1 MRPEAAPQGRQGSA
15 EPYPPTGVTLA
26 VPDPLISLRARLAAL
41 GDFGRRNSP
50 VLRSVPPLQTLLEL
64 AARLGYGALGFVYLS
79 AGVLTFLAAT
89 DRIRDAAG
97 SKEATFWLADQPFG
111 RVWLVLLALGLLAFV
126 QWCVLQ
132 SVFDADH
139 EGTRLEGLMKRA
151 SQAGNGLFHGIL
163 AVSIFGLLHK
173 EPVDANALE
182 TAANQDKA
190 AMVLSLPFGD
200 WLLIAIGLGIIAAG
214 LSNIINGARADFT
227 QKLSC
232 SAEVCRR
239 VAPLAKAGNVARGV
253 SFVPLGIFV
262 VLGGLHSRAS
272 EVRSFGAALD
282 GLEAQPGGP
291 WILAFTALGLMAF
304 GAFSFIEARF
314 RRIQPPRDLNPLS

>member
-1 MRPEAAPQGRQGSA
+1 
-15 EPYPPTGVTLA
+15 
-26 VPDPLISLRARLAAL
+26 VPRLNRLI
-41 GDFGRRNSP
+41 
-50 VLRSVPPLQTLLEL
+50 EW
-64 AARLGYGALGFVYLS
+64 AARVGYGALGFVYLS

-111 RVWLVLLALGLLAFV
+111 RWWLFLLGLGLLAFV

-139 EGTRLEGLMKRA
+139 EGTKWRGLMKRA
-151 SQAGNGLFHGIL
+151 SHAGNGLFHGIL
-163 AVSIFGLLHK
+163 AVSVFGLLHK
-173 EPVDANALE
+173 EPVDPNALE
-182 TAANQDKA
+182 TAANQDRA

-214 LSNIINGARADFT
+214 VSNIVNGLREDFT
-227 QKLSC
+227 RKLAC

-239 VAPLAKAGNVARGV
+239 VAPIAKAGNVARGV

-262 VLGGLHSRAS
+262 VMGGLHSRAS

-291 WILAFTALGLMAF
+291 WILAFTAIGLMAF
-304 GAFSFIEARF
+304 GAFSFVEARF
-314 RRIQPPRDLNPLS
+314 RRIRPPHDLSL

>member
-1 MRPEAAPQGRQGSA
+1 MTAFADARHEIR
-15 EPYPPTGVTLA
+15 
-26 VPDPLISLRARLAAL
+26 RRLAAL
-41 GDFGRRNSP
+41 GEAGRKHSP
-50 VLRSVPPLQTLLEL
+50 LLRRVPALDRVIEW
-64 AARLGYGALGFVYLS
+64 AARIGYGSLGFVYLS
-79 AGVLTFLAAT
+79 AGVLTLLAAT

-97 SKEATFWLADQPFG
+97 SKEATFWLAEQPLG
-111 RVWLVLLALGLLAFV
+111 RVWLVLLGLGLLAFV

-139 EGTRLEGLMKRA
+139 AGTRWKGLMKRA
-151 SQAGNGLFHGIL
+151 GQAGSGLFHGIL
-163 AVSIFGLLHK
+163 AVSAFRLLK
-173 EPVDANALE
+173 KPPVDLNAVE
-182 TAANQDKA
+182 TAANQEKA

-200 WLLIAIGLGIIAAG
+200 WLLIAIGLGIVAVGIGNIVNG
-214 LSNIINGARADFT
+214 LREDFT
-227 QKLSC
+227 RKLSC

-253 SFVPLGIFV
+253 SFIPLGIFV
-262 VLGGLHSRAS
+262 VLGGLHSRAG

-314 RRIQPPRDLNPLS
+314 RRIQPPHDLNPLT

>member
-1 MRPEAAPQGRQGSA
+1 MTRGCCHGLPPK
-15 EPYPPTGVTLA
+15 EPSRRVTA
-26 VPDPLISLRARLAAL
+26 FADARHEIRRRLAAL
-41 GDFGRRNSP
+41 GETGRKHSSL
-50 VLRSVPPLQTLLEL
+50 LRRVPPLQDLIEW
-64 AARLGYGALGFVYLS
+64 AARIGYGALGFVYLS
-79 AGVLTFLAAT
+79 AGVLSFLAAT

-97 SKEATFWLADQPFG
+97 SKEATFWLAEQPFG
-111 RVWLVLLALGLLAFV
+111 RLWLVLLGLGLLAFV

-139 EGTRLEGLMKRA
+139 AGTKWKGLMKRGGQAA
-151 SQAGNGLFHGIL
+151 SGLFHGIL
-163 AVSIFGLLHK
+163 AFTVFGLLDK
-173 EPVDANALE
+173 KAVDPNAVE

-190 AMVLSLPFGD
+190 AWVLSLPFGD
-200 WLLIAIGLGIIAAG
+200 WLLIAVGLGIIGVGIGNIVNG
-214 LSNIINGARADFT
+214 LREDFT
-227 QKLSC
+227 KKLSC

-253 SFVPLGIFV
+253 SFVPLGVFV
-262 VLGGLHSRAS
+262 ALGGLHSRAS
-272 EVRSFGAALD
+272 EVRSFGDALD

-314 RRIQPPRDLNPLS
+314 RRIQPPTDLNPL

>member
-1 MRPEAAPQGRQGSA
+1 MSS
-15 EPYPPTGVTLA
+15 
-26 VPDPLISLRARLAAL
+26 PLTSLRSRLARL
-41 GDFGRRNSP
+41 GDFGRKRSP
-50 VLRSVPPLQTLLEL
+50 LLRRVPRLNRLIEW
-64 AARLGYGALGFVYLS
+64 AARVGYGALGFVYLS

-111 RVWLVLLALGLLAFV
+111 RWWLFLLGLGLLAFV

-139 EGTRLEGLMKRA
+139 EGTKWRGLMKRA
-151 SQAGNGLFHGIL
+151 SHAGNGLFHGIL
-163 AVSIFGLLHK
+163 AVSVFGLLHK
-173 EPVDANALE
+173 EPVDPNALE
-182 TAANQDKA
+182 TAANQDRA

-214 LSNIINGARADFT
+214 VSNIVNGLREDFT
-227 QKLSC
+227 RKLAC

-239 VAPLAKAGNVARGV
+239 VAPIAKAGNVARGV

-262 VLGGLHSRAS
+262 VMGGLHSRAS

-291 WILAFTALGLMAF
+291 WILAFTAIGLMAF
-304 GAFSFIEARF
+304 GAFSFVEARF
-314 RRIQPPRDLNPLS
+314 RRIRPPHDLSL

>member
-1 MRPEAAPQGRQGSA
+1 M
-15 EPYPPTGVTLA
+15 
-26 VPDPLISLRARLAAL
+26 PDLIALVRTRLADL
-41 GDFGRRNSP
+41 GERGRHRSSL
-50 VLRSVPPLQTLLEL
+50 LRRVPPLHVLLEW
-64 AARLGYGALGFVYLS
+64 AARVGYGSLGFVYLS
-79 AGVLTFLAAT
+79 AGVLSLLAAT
-89 DRIRDAAG
+89 DRIGDAAG

-111 RVWLVLLALGLLAFV
+111 RVWLFLLGLGLLAFV
-126 QWCVLQ
+126 QWCILQ

-139 EGTRLEGLMKRA
+139 EGTNWKGLMRRA
-151 SQAGNGLFHGIL
+151 SHAANGLFHGVL
-163 AVSIFGLLHK
+163 AVSVFGLLHNA
-173 EPVDANALE
+173 PVDPNAVE

-200 WLLIAIGLGIIAAG
+200 WLLIAVGFGIIAAG
-214 LSNIINGARADFT
+214 VSNVVNGLRQDFT
-227 QKLSC
+227 RKLSC

-253 SFVPLGIFV
+253 SFIPLGIFV
-262 VLGGLHSRAS
+262 VLGGLRSQAS

-291 WILAFTALGLMAF
+291 WVLAFTALGLMAF

-314 RRIQPPRDLNPLS
+314 RRIRPPRDLNPMA

>member
-1 MRPEAAPQGRQGSA
+1 
-15 EPYPPTGVTLA
+15 LA
-26 VPDPLISLRARLAAL
+26 DL
-41 GDFGRRNSP
+41 GEFGRRRSP
-50 VLRSVPPLQTLLEL
+50 LLRRVPPLPDLLEW
-64 AARLGYGALGFVYLS
+64 AARVGYGSLGFVYLS
-79 AGVLTFLAAT
+79 AGVLTLLAAT

-111 RVWLVLLALGLLAFV
+111 RLWLFLLGLGLLAFV
-126 QWCVLQ
+126 QWCILQ

-139 EGTRLEGLMKRA
+139 EGANWKGLMRRA
-151 SQAGNGLFHGIL
+151 SHAATGLFHGIL
-163 AVSIFGLLHK
+163 AVSVFGLLHND
-173 EPVDANALE
+173 PVDPNAVE

-200 WLLIAIGLGIIAAG
+200 WLLIAVGLGIIAAG
-214 LSNIINGARADFT
+214 VSNVVNGLREDFT
-227 QKLSC
+227 RKLSC

-253 SFVPLGIFV
+253 SFIPLGIFV
-262 VLGGLHSRAS
+262 VLGGLRSQAS

-291 WILAFTALGLMAF
+291 WVLAFTALGLMAF
-304 GAFSFIEARF
+304 GAFSFVEARF
-314 RRIQPPRDLNPLS
+314 RRIQPPRDLNPLT

>member
-1 MRPEAAPQGRQGSA
+1 MSS
-15 EPYPPTGVTLA
+15 
-26 VPDPLISLRARLAAL
+26 PLTSLRSRLARL
-41 GDFGRRNSP
+41 GDFGRKRSP
-50 VLRSVPPLQTLLEL
+50 LLRRVPPLNRLIEW
-64 AARLGYGALGFVYLS
+64 AARVGYGALGFVYLS

-111 RVWLVLLALGLLAFV
+111 RWWLFLLGLGLLAFV

-139 EGTRLEGLMKRA
+139 EGTKWRGLMKRA
-151 SQAGNGLFHGIL
+151 SHAGNGLFHGIL
-163 AVSIFGLLHK
+163 AVSVFGLLHK
-173 EPVDANALE
+173 EPVDPNALE
-182 TAANQDKA
+182 TAANQDRA

-214 LSNIINGARADFT
+214 VSNIVNGLREDFT
-227 QKLSC
+227 RKLAC

-239 VAPLAKAGNVARGV
+239 VAPIAKAGNVARGV

-262 VLGGLHSRAS
+262 VMGGLHSRAS

-291 WILAFTALGLMAF
+291 WILAFTAIGLMAF
-304 GAFSFIEARF
+304 GAFSFVEARF
-314 RRIQPPRDLNPLS
+314 RRIRPPHDLSL

>member
-1 MRPEAAPQGRQGSA
+1 MPNFLAP
-15 EPYPPTGVTLA
+15 
-26 VPDPLISLRARLAAL
+26 LRSRLADL
-41 GDFGRRNSP
+41 GEFGRRRSP
-50 VLRSVPPLQTLLEL
+50 LLRRVPRLHDLLEW
-64 AARLGYGALGFVYLS
+64 AARVGYGSLGFVYLS
-79 AGVLTFLAAT
+79 AGVLTLLAAT

-111 RVWLVLLALGLLAFV
+111 RVWLFLLGLGLLAFV
-126 QWCVLQ
+126 QWCILQ

-139 EGTRLEGLMKRA
+139 EGTNWKGLMTRA
-151 SQAGNGLFHGIL
+151 SHAASGLFHGIL
-163 AVSIFGLLHK
+163 AVSVFGLLHN
-173 EPVDANALE
+173 EPVDPNAVE

-200 WLLIAIGLGIIAAG
+200 WLLIAVGLGIIAAG
-214 LSNIINGARADFT
+214 VSNVVNGLRQDFT
-227 QKLSC
+227 RKLSC

-253 SFVPLGIFV
+253 SFIPLGIFV
-262 VLGGLHSRAS
+262 VLGGLRSQAS

-291 WILAFTALGLMAF
+291 WVLAFTALGLMAF

-314 RRIQPPRDLNPLS
+314 RRIRPPRDLNPLT

>member
-1 MRPEAAPQGRQGSA
+1 MSS
-15 EPYPPTGVTLA
+15 L
-26 VPDPLISLRARLAAL
+26 LNSLRSRLARL
-41 GDFGRRNSP
+41 GDSGRKRSSL
-50 VLRSVPPLQTLLEL
+50 LRRVPPLNRLIEW
-64 AARLGYGALGFVYLS
+64 AARVGYGALGFVYLS

-111 RVWLVLLALGLLAFV
+111 RWWLFLLGLGLLAFV
-126 QWCVLQ
+126 QWCVLH

-139 EGTRLEGLMKRA
+139 EGTKWRGLMKRA
-151 SQAGNGLFHGIL
+151 SHAGNGLFHGIL
-163 AVSIFGLLHK
+163 AVSVFGLLHK
-173 EPVDANALE
+173 EPVDPNALE
-182 TAANQDKA
+182 TAANQDRA

-214 LSNIINGARADFT
+214 VSNIVNGLREDFT
-227 QKLSC
+227 RKLAC

-239 VAPLAKAGNVARGV
+239 VAPIAKAGNVARGV

-262 VLGGLHSRAS
+262 VMGGLHSRAS

-291 WILAFTALGLMAF
+291 WILAFTAIGLMAF
-304 GAFSFIEARF
+304 GAFSFVEARF
-314 RRIQPPRDLNPLS
+314 SRIRPPHDLSL

>member
-1 MRPEAAPQGRQGSA
+1 VSS
-15 EPYPPTGVTLA
+15 
-26 VPDPLISLRARLAAL
+26 PLTSLRSRLARL
-41 GDFGRRNSP
+41 GDFGRKRSP
-50 VLRSVPPLQTLLEL
+50 LLRRVPPLNRLIEW
-64 AARLGYGALGFVYLS
+64 AARVGYGALGFVYLS

-111 RVWLVLLALGLLAFV
+111 RWWLFLLGLGLLAFV

-139 EGTRLEGLMKRA
+139 EGTKWRGLMKRA
-151 SQAGNGLFHGIL
+151 SHAGNGLFHGIL
-163 AVSIFGLLHK
+163 AVSVFGLLHK
-173 EPVDANALE
+173 EPVDPNALE
-182 TAANQDKA
+182 TAANQDRA

-214 LSNIINGARADFT
+214 VSNIVNGLREDFT
-227 QKLSC
+227 RKLAC

-239 VAPLAKAGNVARGV
+239 VAPIAKAGNVARGV

-262 VLGGLHSRAS
+262 VMGGLHSRAS

-291 WILAFTALGLMAF
+291 WILAFTAIGLMAF
-304 GAFSFIEARF
+304 GAFSFVEARF
-314 RRIQPPRDLNPLS
+314 RRIRPPHDLSL

>member
-1 MRPEAAPQGRQGSA
+1 VSS
-15 EPYPPTGVTLA
+15 
-26 VPDPLISLRARLAAL
+26 PLTSLRSRLARL
-41 GDFGRRNSP
+41 GDFGRKRSP
-50 VLRSVPPLQTLLEL
+50 LLRRVPRLNRLIEW
-64 AARLGYGALGFVYLS
+64 AARVGYGALGFVYLS

-111 RVWLVLLALGLLAFV
+111 RWWLFLLGLGLLAFV

-139 EGTRLEGLMKRA
+139 EGTKWRGLMKRA
-151 SQAGNGLFHGIL
+151 SHAGNGLFHGIL
-163 AVSIFGLLHK
+163 AVSVFGLLHK
-173 EPVDANALE
+173 EPVDPNALE
-182 TAANQDKA
+182 TAANQDRA

-214 LSNIINGARADFT
+214 VSNIVNGLREDFT
-227 QKLSC
+227 RKLAC

-239 VAPLAKAGNVARGV
+239 VAPIAKAGNVARGV

-262 VLGGLHSRAS
+262 VMGGLHSRAS

-291 WILAFTALGLMAF
+291 WILAFTAIGLMAF
-304 GAFSFIEARF
+304 GAFSFVEARF
-314 RRIQPPRDLNPLS
+314 RRIRPPHDLSL

>member
-1 MRPEAAPQGRQGSA
+1 MAFPFPETRRRVTAFAAARH
-15 EPYPPTGVTLA
+15 E
-26 VPDPLISLRARLAAL
+26 LRRRLAAL
-41 GDFGRRNSP
+41 GEAGRKHSP
-50 VLRSVPPLQTLLEL
+50 LLRRVPALERL
-64 AARLGYGALGFVYLS
+64 IEWAARVGYGALGFVYLS

-111 RVWLVLLALGLLAFV
+111 RWWLFLLGLGLLAFV

-139 EGTRLEGLMKRA
+139 EGTKWKGLMKRA
-151 SQAGNGLFHGIL
+151 SHAGNGLFHGIL
-163 AVSIFGLLHK
+163 AVSVFGLLHR
-173 EPVDANALE
+173 EPVDPNAAE

-214 LSNIINGARADFT
+214 VSNIVNGLRADFT
-227 QKLSC
+227 RKLSC

-262 VLGGLHSRAS
+262 VMGGLHSRAS

-291 WILAFTALGLMAF
+291 WILAFTAIGLMAF

-314 RRIQPPRDLNPLS
+314 RRIQPPHDLSL